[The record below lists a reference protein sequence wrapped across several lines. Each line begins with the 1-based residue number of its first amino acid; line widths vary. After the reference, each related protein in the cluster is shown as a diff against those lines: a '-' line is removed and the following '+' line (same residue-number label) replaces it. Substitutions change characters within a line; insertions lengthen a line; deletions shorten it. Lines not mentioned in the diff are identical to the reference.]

1 MAVLCS
7 YRAIVRPMLGRATP
21 PRRRARPTRYQCRPW
36 SRSYTGRTFPRLPRP
51 SPRAICNSN
60 GRPGRSHDRAPAYRG
75 TIGSRA
81 ARARRDQAG
90 HGQGAGRHARTRRRS
105 GLGPQV
111 HAADGPARMAQS
123 RIGGRELERHAEDGG
138 DQPGADRKLG
148 QDGRDPAPALREPR
162 RPAQGAGGPARCH
175 SGQNPEHQV
184 RRQMHHG
191 GPARRS
197 LPTLTAGLLLT
208 LSAVSDAPAGEWEQI
223 RESYDNAL
231 KTYETRIDAAVT
243 EAGDRLRARW
253 QLEQATRE
261 REAKQ
266 REREAAERA
275 RGGK

>member
-1 MAVLCS
+1 
-7 YRAIVRPMLGRATP
+7 
-21 PRRRARPTRYQCRPW
+21 
-36 SRSYTGRTFPRLPRP
+36 
-51 SPRAICNSN
+51 
-60 GRPGRSHDRAPAYRG
+60 
-75 TIGSRA
+75 
-81 ARARRDQAG
+81 
-90 HGQGAGRHARTRRRS
+90 
-105 GLGPQV
+105 
-111 HAADGPARMAQS
+111 
-123 RIGGRELERHAEDGG
+123 
-138 DQPGADRKLG
+138 
-148 QDGRDPAPALREPR
+148 
-162 RPAQGAGGPARCH
+162 
-175 SGQNPEHQV
+175 
-184 RRQMHHG
+184 MHHG

-231 KTYETRIDAAVT
+231 KTYEKRIGEIEAKERGIPDPQQRADKITRDKITSVRISLKGGGKGKSLADAAEQASGDANALPDLSREQGEYLDVVTNEWGAQGAERKKLRDAMAAVQKNLERANANMVKAAKAATSSGANSSDVLEKATRIDAAVT

>member
-1 MAVLCS
+1 
-7 YRAIVRPMLGRATP
+7 
-21 PRRRARPTRYQCRPW
+21 
-36 SRSYTGRTFPRLPRP
+36 
-51 SPRAICNSN
+51 
-60 GRPGRSHDRAPAYRG
+60 
-75 TIGSRA
+75 
-81 ARARRDQAG
+81 
-90 HGQGAGRHARTRRRS
+90 
-105 GLGPQV
+105 
-111 HAADGPARMAQS
+111 
-123 RIGGRELERHAEDGG
+123 
-138 DQPGADRKLG
+138 
-148 QDGRDPAPALREPR
+148 
-162 RPAQGAGGPARCH
+162 
-175 SGQNPEHQV
+175 
-184 RRQMHHG
+184 MHHG

-231 KTYETRIDAAVT
+231 KTYEKRIGEIEAKERGIPDPQQRADKITRDKITSVRISLKGGGKGKSLADAAEKASGDVKALPDLSREQGEYLDVVTNEWGAQGAERKKLRDAMAAVQKNLERANANLTKAAKAATSSGANSSDVLEKATRIDAAVT

>member
-1 MAVLCS
+1 
-7 YRAIVRPMLGRATP
+7 
-21 PRRRARPTRYQCRPW
+21 
-36 SRSYTGRTFPRLPRP
+36 
-51 SPRAICNSN
+51 
-60 GRPGRSHDRAPAYRG
+60 
-75 TIGSRA
+75 
-81 ARARRDQAG
+81 
-90 HGQGAGRHARTRRRS
+90 
-105 GLGPQV
+105 
-111 HAADGPARMAQS
+111 
-123 RIGGRELERHAEDGG
+123 
-138 DQPGADRKLG
+138 
-148 QDGRDPAPALREPR
+148 
-162 RPAQGAGGPARCH
+162 
-175 SGQNPEHQV
+175 
-184 RRQMHHG
+184 MHHG

-231 KTYETRIDAAVT
+231 KTYEKRIGEIEAKERGIPDPQQRVDKITRDKITSVRISLKGGGKGKSLADAAEKASGDVKALPDLSREQGEYLDVVTNEWGAQGAERKKLRDAMAAVQKNLERANANLTKAAKAATSSGANSSDVLEKATRIDAAVT